1 MIVKITSND
10 SIFTLSKRNTH
21 IKTSISAMIKISSN
35 SIDELNLIYKKVK
48 KDFTAVDSI
57 KLNQETLEYEMVLE
71 RPELKNSMIAVADKV
86 LEIDELMEENPSVFD
101 DFTWM
106 RFKTEVE
113 KDKLGF
119 VALQPLKIVWKQLKA
134 STKQAVYNYLCQQK
148 EIEPSLGSK
157 LVA

>member
-1 MIVKITSND
+1 MKHTVFKHLN
-10 SIFTLSKRNTH
+10 
-21 IKTSISAMIKISSN
+21 SAMITISSN

-71 RPELKNSMIAVADKV
+71 RPELNNSMIAVADKII
-86 LEIDELMEENPSVFD
+86 EIDELMEENPSIFD
-101 DFTWM
+101 DFSWI

-113 KDKLGF
+113 KDKLAF
-119 VALQPLKIVWKQLKA
+119 VALQPLKAIWKQLKA

>member
-1 MIVKITSND
+1 MIVLLRHNKETHNTKLSN
-10 SIFTLSKRNTH
+10 
-21 IKTSISAMIKISSN
+21 SAMITISSN

-71 RPELKNSMIAVADKV
+71 RPELNNSMIAVADKI
-86 LEIDELMEENPSVFD
+86 LEIDELMEENPSIFD
-101 DFTWM
+101 DFTWI

-113 KDKLGF
+113 KDKLTF
-119 VALQPLKIVWKQLKA
+119 VALQPLKTIWKQLKA

>member
-1 MIVKITSND
+1 MIT
-10 SIFTLSKRNTH
+10 
-21 IKTSISAMIKISSN
+21 ISSN

-57 KLNQETLEYEMVLE
+57 KLNQDTLEYEMVLE
-71 RPELKNSMIAVADKV
+71 RPELNNSMIAVADKI
-86 LEIDELMEENPSVFD
+86 LEIDELMEENPSIFD
-101 DFTWM
+101 DFTWI

-113 KDKLGF
+113 KDKLAF
-119 VALQPLKIVWKQLKA
+119 VALQPLKAIWKQLKA

>member
-1 MIVKITSND
+1 MIT
-10 SIFTLSKRNTH
+10 
-21 IKTSISAMIKISSN
+21 ISSN

-57 KLNQETLEYEMVLE
+57 KLNQETLEYEMVLK
-71 RPELKNSMIAVADKV
+71 RPELNNSMIAVADKI
-86 LEIDELMEENPSVFD
+86 LEIDELMEENPSIFD
-101 DFTWM
+101 DFTWI

-113 KDKLGF
+113 KDKLTF
-119 VALQPLKIVWKQLKA
+119 VALQPLKTIWKQLKA

>member
-1 MIVKITSND
+1 MIT
-10 SIFTLSKRNTH
+10 
-21 IKTSISAMIKISSN
+21 ISSN

-57 KLNQETLEYEMVLE
+57 KLNQDTLEYEMVLE
-71 RPELKNSMIAVADKV
+71 RPELNNSMIAVADKV
-86 LEIDELMEENPSVFD
+86 VEIDELMEEDPSVFD

-113 KDKLGF
+113 KDKLTF
-119 VALQPLKIVWKQLKA
+119 VALQPLKPIWKQLKA

>member
-1 MIVKITSND
+1 MIVFLQYQKETH
-10 SIFTLSKRNTH
+10 TLNFQ
-21 IKTSISAMIKISSN
+21 IAAMITISSN

-57 KLNQETLEYEMVLE
+57 KLNQETLEYEMILE
-71 RPELKNSMIAVADKV
+71 RPELNNSMIAVADKV
-86 LEIDELMEENPSVFD
+86 LEIDDLMEENPSVFD

-119 VALQPLKIVWKQLKA
+119 VALQPLKTIWKQLKA

>member
-1 MIVKITSND
+1 MIT
-10 SIFTLSKRNTH
+10 
-21 IKTSISAMIKISSN
+21 ISSN

-71 RPELKNSMIAVADKV
+71 RPELNNSMIAVADKII
-86 LEIDELMEENPSVFD
+86 EIDELMEENPSIFD
-101 DFTWM
+101 DFSWI

-113 KDKLGF
+113 KDKLAF
-119 VALQPLKIVWKQLKA
+119 VALQPLKAIWKQLKA

>member
-1 MIVKITSND
+1 MIT
-10 SIFTLSKRNTH
+10 
-21 IKTSISAMIKISSN
+21 ISSN

-57 KLNQETLEYEMVLE
+57 KLNQDTLEYEMILE
-71 RPELKNSMIAVADKV
+71 RPELNNSMIAVADKV
-86 LEIDELMEENPSVFD
+86 LEIDELMEENPSIFD
-101 DFTWM
+101 DFTWI

-113 KDKLGF
+113 KDKLAF
-119 VALQPLKIVWKQLKA
+119 VALQPLKAIWKQFKA

-148 EIEPSLGSK
+148 EIEPSLGSN

>member
-1 MIVKITSND
+1 MIT
-10 SIFTLSKRNTH
+10 
-21 IKTSISAMIKISSN
+21 ISSN

-48 KDFTAVDSI
+48 KDFTAADSI

-71 RPELKNSMIAVADKV
+71 RPELNNSMIAVADKV
-86 LEIDELMEENPSVFD
+86 VEIDELMEENPSIFD

-113 KDKLGF
+113 KDKLTF
-119 VALQPLKIVWKQLKA
+119 VALQPLKVVWKQLKA

>member
-1 MIVKITSND
+1 MIVLLRHNIETHNTKLSN
-10 SIFTLSKRNTH
+10 
-21 IKTSISAMIKISSN
+21 SAMITISSN

-71 RPELKNSMIAVADKV
+71 RPELNNSMIAVADKI
-86 LEIDELMEENPSVFD
+86 LEIDELMEENPSIFD
-101 DFTWM
+101 DFTWI

-113 KDKLGF
+113 KDKLTF
-119 VALQPLKIVWKQLKA
+119 VALQPLKTIWKQLKA

>member
-1 MIVKITSND
+1 MIVLLRHNKETHSTKLSN
-10 SIFTLSKRNTH
+10 
-21 IKTSISAMIKISSN
+21 SAMITISSN

-71 RPELKNSMIAVADKV
+71 RPELNNSMIAVADKI
-86 LEIDELMEENPSVFD
+86 LEIDELMEENPSIFD
-101 DFTWM
+101 DFTWI

-113 KDKLGF
+113 KDKLTF
-119 VALQPLKIVWKQLKA
+119 VALQPLKTIWKQLKA

>member
-1 MIVKITSND
+1 MIT
-10 SIFTLSKRNTH
+10 
-21 IKTSISAMIKISSN
+21 ISSN

-48 KDFTAVDSI
+48 KDFTAKDSI
-57 KLNQETLEYEMVLE
+57 KLNQETLEYEMILE
-71 RPELKNSMIAVADKV
+71 RPELNNSMIAVADKV

-101 DFTWM
+101 DFTWL

-119 VALQPLKIVWKQLKA
+119 VALQPLKTIWKQLKA